1 MENKP
6 EAIEVSH
13 QTKRIRVPIPELD
26 GIKITGNEEDWALE
40 IKGHAKMF
48 TVLCSFLERV
58 QPSQEQELDHNLI
71 RSCEQAVERIEG
83 LQSRSPVVIL
93 TFPLHQVRSMPKK
106 AIFFPNQA
114 ALNRAAVI
122 LAGSVGAVFD
132 ESTYNGIPQNLRI
145 YQPEMV
151 RELQAAAARLESIS
165 VG

>member
-1 MENKP
+1 MTDNR
-6 EAIEVSH
+6 EATEIPIQAE
-13 QTKRIRVPIPELD
+13 RIRIPIPELN
-26 GIKITGNEEDWALE
+26 GIQITGSESDWALE
-40 IKGHAKMF
+40 IKGHPEIF
-48 TVLCSFLERV
+48 VVLHSLLERV

-93 TFPLHQVRSMPKK
+93 TFPLHQVRSMPEK
-106 AIFFPNQA
+106 AIFFSDQA
-114 ALNRAAVI
+114 ALNRAVVI

-132 ESTYNGIPQNLRI
+132 ESTYKGIPQRLRI

-151 RELQAAAARLESIS
+151 GELQAAAARLESIS